1 MPEKCSYQ
9 ALNQELPNPCC
20 EEDNKRGKCVSV
32 VSLLKLVLI
41 GFVGIF
47 AFLYLISW
55 KLNEI
60 IGLIVPTTVTVT
72 VGPTSDVGITIG
84 LPGLSLSPIV
94 VDVAVS
100 DILDGSVSIDL
111 SDITVGPIDLAS
123 INFSDLPLILNL
135 GILSIGPILDPILS
149 ITTLLPQVL
158 LSLGTADLDI
168 PLNSWA
174 SQLLAGTVDPAGITI
189 GLDVTVTNPAI
200 LAPIDTADFTVV
212 ASVGIASSVPILSGA
227 ILTVTIAP

>member
-1 MPEKCSYQ
+1 M
-9 ALNQELPNPCC
+9 
-20 EEDNKRGKCVSV
+20 SV